1 MCFWHACGS
10 MGYIENGIAL
20 LNTLARLH
28 NYCLGESIP
37 TQLDSDVEYMLNE
50 HDDGYVAMESSNDH
64 GITMPT
70 ALMDV
75 GHHFDE
81 VPRNS
86 RRKILRST
94 FTDEEIMPR
103 EMLRDI
109 VLNLHAQRPNL
120 STIK

>member
-1 MCFWHACGS
+1 MTRV
-10 MGYIENGIAL
+10 IAL
-20 LNTLARLH
+20 VNTLARLH

-50 HDDGYVAMESSNDH
+50 HDDRYVAMESSNDH

-81 VPRNS
+81 VLRNS

-120 STIK
+120 SIK